1 MIQFPLSSV
10 AGTSARQCFT
20 GVYLISMPWNPGKQ
34 CFSYYTENNIHVLS
48 VCNVCNHLKKCPILS
63 LSRNIYITLCTM
75 SRIFSINRH
84 HLKEDNISFI
94 RKQTRSSRTHANN
107 VPHSHEET
115 HPKTPHIT
123 CPYRQSTQRITLSPA
138 CFMVVIQ
145 LVQALLPEIEILLSF
160 FLVSSHYIP
169 ASAHISFHSVL
180 FYLPSL
186 HISVTPLPLHLHPY
200 TSVTGSIHVST
211 PARVSPRIHNLYT
224 LTFFHL

>member
-145 LVQALLPEIEILLSF
+145 LVQALLPEIEILYLFSRVLTLHPSIYSYIIPF
-160 FLVSSHYIP
+160 SLILPPKSSH
-169 ASAHISFHSVL
+169 
-180 FYLPSL
+180 
-186 HISVTPLPLHLHPY
+186 
-200 TSVTGSIHVST
+200 
-211 PARVSPRIHNLYT
+211 
-224 LTFFHL
+224 

>member
-1 MIQFPLSSV
+1 MSV
-10 AGTSARQCFT
+10 TISKSALYFLYLETSILPM
-20 GVYLISMPWNPGKQ
+20 Y
-34 CFSYYTENNIHVLS
+34 
-48 VCNVCNHLKKCPILS
+48 NVSH
-63 LSRNIYITLCTM
+63 
-75 SRIFSINRH
+75 FSINRH

-224 LTFFHL
+224 LTLHSNRVSVAPP